1 MDNYRPSSPRG
12 VRRQA
17 PIPPPS
23 PDIMAG
29 NGSVSNSSAARSHGR
44 TQSRNMHYDAAV
56 EELCRIETFQ
66 QGFSSKDFLAGLSEK
81 LIARSKADPGPFNPR
96 PFIRTFESS
105 VDSLLSLRS
114 QLTTQ
119 ITSLSSS
126 VRVSESAYTSKLHDL
141 SSHFASASA
150 SFGSLENRFSEVGR
164 TAMHIGEQLQTIDRM
179 RTRAAEAHDLIEY
192 YYQFARGDTSRLERL
207 RKEGGREGRLRTAV
221 IARRLGAIAR
231 EVDIPGAAQTRDT
244 IDKFAERF
252 ERDMLKL
259 FDRFYR
265 KSDPKMMS
273 HIAKVLQSFNG
284 GVSCVQIY
292 VNQHDFFISKDR
304 VMQRRDLEQSA
315 MWSTIA
321 DPDSLPPKSEPSLQ
335 ALFGEIRSTVEVE
348 AQIISAVFP
357 SPLGVM
363 TSFLQRVFAQSVQG
377 YVEVLMEKA
386 TEVGSA
392 AAAGGTNGSGEGH
405 LAFLRTLQMARSM
418 SLNLVNDLKVYDFR
432 GAGIITTSKND
443 TLGPDGRLVNGD
455 GSMLGSGA
463 NAGINGSG
471 AGGGAGGASAGGS
484 SLGIIL
490 DQAVEELFV
499 PYMDGLK
506 YLERESRSLTELYAT
521 FLLHFSNY
529 HRTIHQTKTTTNL
542 FDRVRTQITTSGTS
556 SNSSAPSAG
565 SAGATS
571 TSHTTGT
578 SGGAFGFGKL
588 SNLVDRARVAAGGTA
603 SNSSLAPSE
612 ASTLVEGRTSN
623 DDSLTT
629 MNGSAGGLSN
639 IEQQDGALSLEVAER
654 MLRWHAEAIGRCV
667 DLSSSSDMVKNA
679 FALLKVLA
687 EAYVKSYTECAID
700 SALTHA
706 SAQDPRSSVLPDLR
720 DLMVVRQA
728 ELVMQ
733 LWQHYVNT
741 ALLPLASS
749 SVTIRREMSIY
760 NNHLLLRVER
770 KCDSIVQKVTDNIVG
785 YLSGRLSTQK
795 KNDFTPK
802 NDELAF
808 SRINTDPCLA
818 IVDALEKVDN
828 GAKNYLGPGKNCEA
842 FLTEIGVAFH
852 GLLLDHL
859 RKYVISGSGGIILTK
874 DLAMYQDAVN
884 AFGVSAL
891 VDRFEMLRQLGNLF
905 IVQPG
910 VLKSYMRESHLSKV
924 EERYLRPYLLKR
936 ADYATHVRDLS
947 DFDDRSTGAVGSSIA
962 GQSGE
967 VPISGISNSNLSDAD
982 RVHHLTRLMLELEK
996 WSKEDQSAEIN
1007 NANLEKMGGEKAAV
1021 DSNTSG
1027 I

>member
-1 MDNYRPSSPRG
+1 MDGYRPASPR
-12 VRRQA
+12 
-17 PIPPPS
+17 
-23 PDIMAG
+23 
-29 NGSVSNSSAARSHGR
+29 
-44 TQSRNMHYDAAV
+44 V

-66 QGFSSKDFLAGLSEK
+66 QGFNSKDFLAGLSEK

-164 TAMHIGEQLQTIDRM
+164 TAMHIGDQLQTIDRM

-321 DPDSLPPKSEPSLQ
+321 DPDALPPKSEPSLQ

-432 GAGIITTSKND
+432 GAGIITSGKND
-443 TLGPDGRLVNGD
+443 SLGPDGRHMNGD
-455 GSMLGSGA
+455 GSVLGSGA
-463 NAGINGSG
+463 NAGVNGSG
-471 AGGGAGGASAGGS
+471 SGGGASAGGS
-484 SLGIIL
+484 SLGIVL

-529 HRTIHQTKTTTNL
+529 HR
-542 FDRVRTQITTSGTS
+542 
-556 SNSSAPSAG
+556 
-565 SAGATS
+565 
-571 TSHTTGT
+571 
-578 SGGAFGFGKL
+578 GAFGFGKL

-603 SNSSLAPSE
+603 SSSSVAPSD

-623 DDSLTT
+623 DDSLTA
-629 MNGSAGGLSN
+629 MSGGASS
-639 IEQQDGALSLEVAER
+639 IEQHDGALSLDVAER

-706 SAQDPRSSVLPDLR
+706 SAQDPRASVLPDLR

-741 ALLPLASS
+741 ALLPLATS

-818 IVDALEKVDN
+818 IVDALEKVDY

-874 DLAMYQDAVN
+874 DLAMYQDSIN

-891 VDRFEMLRQLGNLF
+891 ADRFEMLRQLGNLF

-947 DFDDRSTGAVGSSIA
+947 DFDDRSTGPAGNT

-967 VPISGISNSNLSDAD
+967 SSSFNKINVGI
-982 RVHHLTRLMLELEK
+982 
-996 WSKEDQSAEIN
+996 
-1007 NANLEKMGGEKAAV
+1007 GEME
-1021 DSNTSG
+1021 
-1027 I
+1027 